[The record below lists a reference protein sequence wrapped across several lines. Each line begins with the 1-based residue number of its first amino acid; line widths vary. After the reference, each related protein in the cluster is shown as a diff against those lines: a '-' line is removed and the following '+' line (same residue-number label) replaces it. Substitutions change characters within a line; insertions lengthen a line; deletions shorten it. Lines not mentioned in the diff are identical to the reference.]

1 MYTLRREW
9 ETVDK
14 QLKKITEQVKTQTIF
29 QAALQCEIKLQ
40 LIRLD
45 PLSFLDPG
53 MTGNYDVLLYT
64 SKTSEVLPKI
74 KNKQLPPNKQK
85 HSPKTHNQKQ
95 TNKKNPAKIKKK
107 LIHNKYYVQ
116 FIKVPNF

>member
-1 MYTLRREW
+1 MKYVYIKERMGNSRQ
-9 ETVDK
+9 VV
-14 QLKKITEQVKTQTIF
+14 KKITEQVKIQTIF

-85 HSPKTHNQKQ
+85 HSPKTHSQKHTTHKQ
-95 TNKKNPAKIKKK
+95 KKSSQN
-107 LIHNKYYVQ
+107 
-116 FIKVPNF
+116 

>member
-14 QLKKITEQVKTQTIF
+14 QLKKITEQVKIQTIF
-29 QAALQCEIKLQ
+29 QAALQCEIKSQ

-53 MTGNYDVLLYT
+53 MTGNYNVLLHT

-74 KNKQLPPNKQK
+74 KNKQTTPPNKEK
-85 HSPKTHNQKQ
+85 HFPKTHNQKNQ
-95 TNKKNPAKIKKK
+95 TKKK
-107 LIHNKYYVQ
+107 SSQK
-116 FIKVPNF
+116 